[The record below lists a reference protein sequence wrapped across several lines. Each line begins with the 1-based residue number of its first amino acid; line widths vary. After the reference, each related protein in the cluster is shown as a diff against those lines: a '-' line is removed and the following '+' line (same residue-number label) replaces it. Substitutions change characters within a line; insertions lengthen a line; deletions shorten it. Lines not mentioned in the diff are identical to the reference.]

1 MPLKTKQKN
10 DIKQKKTWFIAGMR
24 EVQTVRQK
32 GERDGPDLAVS
43 QSPDKE
49 GLLRAKEKNL

>member
-1 MPLKTKQKN
+1 MVHCRHEGGSNTE
-10 DIKQKKTWFIAGMR
+10 T
-24 EVQTVRQK
+24 K